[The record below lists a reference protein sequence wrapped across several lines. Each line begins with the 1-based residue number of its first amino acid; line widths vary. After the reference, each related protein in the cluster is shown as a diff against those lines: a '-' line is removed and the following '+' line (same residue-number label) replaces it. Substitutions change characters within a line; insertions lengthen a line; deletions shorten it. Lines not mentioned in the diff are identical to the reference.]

1 MKVYIAGKING
12 DADYKTK
19 FAFYAA
25 AEEEMGNIPLSPAL
39 LPEGMDKADYM
50 RICFAMIASADE
62 VHFISDWVF
71 SAGANIEKKYCDY
84 IGKPVCFYPANPS
97 VDWHICRGNT

>member
-1 MKVYIAGKING
+1 MKVYIAGKISG

-39 LPEGMDKADYM
+39 LPEGMSQADYM
-50 RICFAMIASADE
+50 RICFAMIDSADE

-71 SAGANIEKKYCDY
+71 SVGAGLEKKYCDS
-84 IGKPVCFYPANPS
+84 IGKPTFIYPENPA
-97 VDWHICRGNT
+97 VDWSLYRRK